1 MMALAL
7 AICLHTNLAESQTTQ
22 TSVTSTHNYTI
33 YDTHGTIMPDTY
45 TGQGKKVYA
54 NGDETVGNFKNGLEE
69 DFGVYTTK
77 DGEKYVGNF
86 THGLKNGFGLYTWP
100 NGDEYAGNFK
110 NGRRNG
116 YGKITWADG
125 KVYEGDWSNGA
136 RTGRG
141 TFKWPEGD
149 KYEGDFKNGYR
160 DGFGTYTWK
169 NGNKFTGQWSDGN
182 RNGEGTL
189 FYADGTTKTGTW
201 KKDEYVAPA
210 AQSSASTSAS
220 SAQTADDVDY
230 YTAQVTADLN
240 LRKGPGTDYDI
251 VTTIPRGERVF
262 LTSADANEPFRY
274 VMYIDKSEFGYVD
287 SNFLSNIKKVE
298 IDESGNLNI
307 ERKNHKTTADITLEN
322 ETDRVITVLFG
333 KARYKLNP
341 KQVRTI
347 KDVKPG
353 KYKIVAS
360 SPGVEPYIVSDTVK
374 SGYEYSWHFYIY
386 TELIEK

>member
-1 MMALAL
+1 MMKKLCLRMMALAL

-77 DGEKYVGNF
+77 SGEKYVGNF
-86 THGLKNGFGLYTWP
+86 THGLKDGFGLCTWT

-110 NGRRNG
+110 NGHREG
-116 YGKITWADG
+116 YGKYTW
-125 KVYEGDWSNGA
+125 EN
-136 RTGRG
+136 
-141 TFKWPEGD
+141 GD
-149 KYEGDFKNGYR
+149 KYEGGWSNGAQTGR
-160 DGFGTYTWK
+160 GTYTWK
-169 NGNKFTGQWSDGN
+169 NGDKYVGQWSQGK
-182 RNGEGTL
+182 RNGEGTF
-189 FYADGTTKTGTW
+189 FYANGTTKTGTW
-201 KKDEYVAPA
+201 KNDEYVAPA

-220 SAQTADDVDY
+220 SAQTADDADY

-240 LRKGPGTDYDI
+240 LRKGPGTNYDI
-251 VTTIPRGERVF
+251 VTTIPQGERVF
-262 LTSADANEPFRY
+262 LSSADADEPFRY

-322 ETDRVITVLFG
+322 GTDRVITVLFG

-360 SPGVEPYIVSDTVK
+360 SPGVEPYIVRDTLK